1 MCTWRYG
8 APGAVA
14 RADRSGGAFLPAE
27 ADACRLILRGE
38 VDAVLAVGPLLPSV
52 EAALAVMLPL
62 LPTMNFCLFG
72 RVTRAIGEE
81 LPKS

>member
-1 MCTWRYG
+1 MPLPNQVAD
-8 APGAVA
+8 APAAREFLEASEPAAVA
-14 RADRSGGAFLPAE
+14 
-27 ADACRLILRGE
+27 
-38 VDAVLAVGPLLPSV
+38 SV